1 MDLSPLTPHLQVEYR
16 VLMQQQSTGASLK
29 TDLLIQRPFLRTQT
43 METLTALAD
52 QMWLHVFV
60 EGSAVVTLGEEG
72 GSLFLV
78 KTGHCDVLMNDA
90 MLRGVIG
97 EYEARRMWPQLNE
110 RVWSPFGGEGKRG
123 LRPILCADHD
133 HAR

>member
-1 MDLSPLTPHLQVEYR
+1 
-16 VLMQQQSTGASLK
+16 MQQQSTGASLK

-78 KTGHCDVLMNDA
+78 KTGRCDVFMNDA

-97 EYEARRMWPQLNE
+97 EYEVRQARPHLIE
-110 RVWSPFGGEGKRG
+110 RVWSPVEVKGRVG
-123 LRPILCADHD
+123 
-133 HAR
+133 